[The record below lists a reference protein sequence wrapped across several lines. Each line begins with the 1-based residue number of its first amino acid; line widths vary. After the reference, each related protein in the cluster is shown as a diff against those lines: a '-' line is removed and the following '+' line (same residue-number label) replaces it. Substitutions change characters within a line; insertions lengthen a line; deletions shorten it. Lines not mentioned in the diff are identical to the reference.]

1 MSSCSIQVTVNA
13 ALHSEEMA
21 GDWLQA
27 GVIDLSENMAQ
38 ESED

>member
-1 MSSCSIQVTVNA
+1 MSSHSIWVTVNRA
-13 ALHSEEMA
+13 QHGEEMA
-21 GDWLQA
+21 GGWLQP